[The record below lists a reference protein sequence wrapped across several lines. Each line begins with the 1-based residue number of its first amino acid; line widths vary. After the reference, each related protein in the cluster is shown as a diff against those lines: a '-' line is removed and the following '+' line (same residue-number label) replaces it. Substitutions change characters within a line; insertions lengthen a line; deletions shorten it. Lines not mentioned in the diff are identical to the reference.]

1 MDLGIYTV
9 IPVRSLET
17 RRRPS
22 DQRHVCK
29 GRSPIMP
36 SQIKDA
42 AARRYGNYLAQRQSI
57 SPRAALVAMGTDRQ
71 MNSTKDRSDHPASHF
86 ETLVGRLRRVAI
98 IG

>member
-1 MDLGIYTV
+1 
-9 IPVRSLET
+9 
-17 RRRPS
+17 
-22 DQRHVCK
+22 
-29 GRSPIMP
+29 MP
-36 SQIKDA
+36 RQIKDA

-57 SPRAALVAMGTDRQ
+57 SPRAALVAIGTDRQ